1 MARQISLG
9 LKIWIYNRFHVLS
22 FTHTHE
28 LHHSECFLCR
38 KCVSAVQT
46 LGNLSLYTWFII
58 TISWSKEIGER
69 PGLKQQNR
77 HMNTGEVWPKL
88 DFLLYGDKTAFM
100 SLWRVEFISPK
111 ETDAT
116 TLKQHQTWTSGSNKN
131 VKVTKMF
138 NLFPKVGNISWS
150 KQRW

>member
-1 MARQISLG
+1 MCCPS
-9 LKIWIYNRFHVLS
+9 
-22 FTHTHE
+22 HTHI
-28 LHHSECFLCR
+28 SSITVNAF
-38 KCVSAVQT
+38 CVSAVQT

-100 SLWRVEFISPK
+100 SVFLQSRVHFTKRNRCNNLETTTNLIFWLQFFQNPQRFLICFPRLGIFPDPNKDGNQQRQDCQRFI
-111 ETDAT
+111 
-116 TLKQHQTWTSGSNKN
+116 LQ
-131 VKVTKMF
+131 
-138 NLFPKVGNISWS
+138 
-150 KQRW
+150 